1 MHGVGLVSTVGDAV
15 EQAAHAGVL
24 GAFLRR
30 AEVVI
35 RHFVYDVV
43 RNSTSSV

>member
-1 MHGVGLVSTVGDAV
+1 MHGVGLVSSVGDVV

-24 GAFLRR
+24 GAFLRG

-35 RHFVYDVV
+35 HHFVYDVV